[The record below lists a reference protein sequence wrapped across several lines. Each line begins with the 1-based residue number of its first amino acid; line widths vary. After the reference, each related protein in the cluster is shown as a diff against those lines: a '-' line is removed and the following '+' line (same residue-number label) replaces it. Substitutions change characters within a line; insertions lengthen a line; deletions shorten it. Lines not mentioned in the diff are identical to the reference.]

1 MSVIDELLA
10 APACRTSPS
19 VVALIPFE
27 HAPVLVVLA
36 NTTEDEQRARA
47 WVTTSRDV
55 HRLLEGLLAGDDV
68 PRRLRPVTRSRTP

>member
-1 MSVIDELLA
+1 MSVIDDLLA

-36 NTTEDEQRARA
+36 DTIEDERRARA
-47 WVTTSRDV
+47 WVTTSRDA
-55 HRLLEGLLAGDDV
+55 HRLLEGLLVGDDV
-68 PRRLRPVTRSRTP
+68 PRCVRPVT